1 VRPVPR
7 YFGPPDARLF
17 GWIHHAQSR
26 ADRPRRDVAVVVCNP
41 IGDDYVRAHR
51 TLRHLAEELVA
62 TGFPVLR
69 FDFHG
74 TGDSGGAERDPDRV
88 AAWHRDVATAIDFAK
103 AEHGVDRVAIV
114 GLRFGATIAADV
126 AATRGDVAS
135 VVLWHAFTTGE
146 KFASET
152 LKMHKMHRLLEPESF
167 AAGPKSYPDG
177 EEALG
182 FFLTN
187 QTLQDLKTVDLRAL
201 ARRPAPHALV
211 VDASNLPSD
220 RPIVEK
226 LEALGAQV
234 EHRHMPGHKFLIS
247 IPHHSTLPD
256 EVIAQVVTSL
266 DAAHPAAAASLAPTA
281 GSATPAANL
290 LETARYTEEPVLFG
304 PGNRL
309 FGIHVRPRG
318 GARNAS
324 CPAILMLN
332 AGTVHRIGPHRF
344 YVTMARELAELGFDV
359 LRVDL
364 SGIGDSPNTTTPENI
379 TYPGEAETDVRLA
392 MDAMTAR
399 TGASRFVLAG
409 LCSGA
414 DIAFQLGIKERRVA
428 SVVMMNPRTFLV
440 HDLATVDANKGA
452 RYYQDSLFK
461 KEKWVKLI
469 KGEVDVVR
477 AARMVAPKLKTMA
490 IKRATKLVDRFRGRA
505 DQPQIEDVPSA
516 LRAMAERGVDTF
528 LVVTIRDP
536 GVDFIDTHYGEGMKG
551 LAAVKNFR
559 REDLA
564 GTDHTFTSV
573 WSQSHVKQTVKDH
586 LTRRHL
592 A

>member
-1 VRPVPR
+1 MKRPTPR
-7 YFGPPDARLF
+7 YFASGLF
-17 GWIHHAQSR
+17 GWLHEPEQR
-26 ADRPRRDVAVVVCNP
+26 TRDVGVVVCNP

-51 TLRHLAEELVA
+51 TLRHLAERLVA
-62 TGFPVLR
+62 AGFPVLR

-74 TGDSGGAERDPDRV
+74 TGDSAGDERDADRV
-88 AAWHRDVATAIDFAK
+88 AAWRRDVGLAIDHVKQQA
-103 AEHGVDRVAIV
+103 GVDEVAIV

-126 AATRGDVAS
+126 ASTRNDVAS
-135 VVLWHAFTTGE
+135 IVLWHAFLTGE

-152 LKMHKMHRLLEPESF
+152 LKMHKMHRMLEPESF

-187 QTLQDLKTVDLRAL
+187 QTLQDLKAIDLRAL
-201 ARRPAPHALV
+201 TAKPAPHVLV
-211 VDASNLPSD
+211 VDAANLPSD
-220 RPIVEK
+220 KPIVEK
-226 LEALGAQV
+226 LTALGAEV

-256 EVIAQVVTSL
+256 DILAAVTTWL
-266 DAAHPAAAASLAPTA
+266 DARHPAGAPATPRVAPTA
-281 GSATPAANL
+281 ATPLAGTNC
-290 LETARYTEEPVLFG
+290 TEEPILFG
-304 PGNRL
+304 PAKRL
-309 FGIHVRPRG
+309 FGIHVRPRSPSRAG
-318 GARNAS
+318 TR
-324 CPAILMLN
+324 PAILMLN

-344 YVTMARELAELGFDV
+344 YVAMARELAGMGFDV

-392 MDAMTAR
+392 MDLMTAR
-399 TGASRFVLAG
+399 TGATRFVLAG

-414 DIAFQLGIKERRVA
+414 DIAFQLGIKEKRVA
-428 SVVMMNPRTFLV
+428 GVVMMNPRTFLV

-461 KEKWVKLI
+461 KDKWVKLL

-477 AARMVAPKLKTMA
+477 AARMVAPKVKQMA
-490 IKRATKLVDRFRGRA
+490 LRRAQKLVDRIRPGLFKGGDDHA
-505 DQPQIEDVPSA
+505 VIEDVPSA
-516 LRAMAERGVDTF
+516 LKQMAERGVDTF
-528 LVVTIRDP
+528 LVVTIHDP
-536 GVDFIDTHYGEGMKG
+536 GVDFIDTHYGDGMQA
-551 LAAVKNFR
+551 LASVRNFR

-573 WSQSHVKQTVKDH
+573 WSQGHVMSTVREH
-586 LTRRHL
+586 LLRRHL
-592 A
+592 S

>member
-1 VRPVPR
+1 M
-7 YFGPPDARLF
+7 
-17 GWIHHAQSR
+17 
-26 ADRPRRDVAVVVCNP
+26 VCNP

-51 TLRHLAEELVA
+51 TLRHLAERLAVA
-62 TGFPVLR
+62 GFPVLR

-74 TGDSGGAERDPDRV
+74 TGDSAGDERAPDRV
-88 AAWHRDVATAIDFAK
+88 AAWRRDIATAIDFAK
-103 AEHGVDRVAIV
+103 AETGVDRVAIV
-114 GLRFGATIAADV
+114 GLRFGATVAADV
-126 AATRGDVAS
+126 AATRSDVAS
-135 VVLWHAFTTGE
+135 VVLWHVFPTGE

-152 LKMHKMHRLLEPESF
+152 LKMHKMHRMLEPESF

-187 QTLQDLKTVDLRAL
+187 QTLQDLKAIDVRAI
-201 ARRPAPHALV
+201 ATRPAPRALV

-220 RPIVEK
+220 KPIVEK

-234 EHRHMPGHKFLIS
+234 DHRHMPGHKFLIS

-256 EVIAQVVTSL
+256 EVLAQVVAWLET
-266 DAAHPAAAASLAPTA
+266 AHPAIARVPAPAPASTANVLEGAA
-281 GSATPAANL
+281 
-290 LETARYTEEPVLFG
+290 YTEEPVMFG
-304 PGNRL
+304 PGDRL
-309 FGIHVRPRG
+309 FGIHVRPRKG
-318 GARNAS
+318 RSAAR
-324 CPAILMLN
+324 PAILMLN

-344 YVTMARELAELGFDV
+344 YVSMARELAELGFEV

-379 TYPGEAETDVRLA
+379 TYPGEGETDVKLA
-392 MDAMTAR
+392 MDVMTAR
-399 TGASRFVLAG
+399 TGATKFVLAG

-428 SVVMMNPRTFLV
+428 GVVMMNPRTFLV

-452 RYYQDSLFK
+452 RYYQESLFK

-490 IKRATKLVDRFRGRA
+490 IKRATKLVDRFRGKPEEA
-505 DQPQIEDVPSA
+505 EIEDVPSA

-528 LVVTIRDP
+528 LVVTIHDP
-536 GVDFIDTHYGEGMKG
+536 GVDFIDTHYGDGMKG

-573 WSQSHVKQTVKDH
+573 WSQGHVKTMVKDH
-586 LTRRHL
+586 LTRRYL
-592 A
+592 